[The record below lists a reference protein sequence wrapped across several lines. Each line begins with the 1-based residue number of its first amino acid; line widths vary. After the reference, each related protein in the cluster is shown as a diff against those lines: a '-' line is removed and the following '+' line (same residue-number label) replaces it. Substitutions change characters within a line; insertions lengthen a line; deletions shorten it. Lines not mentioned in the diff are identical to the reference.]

1 MNQTTDVPPPPPPP
15 PTPDPPG
22 RSDTYERVTTGLKSL
37 RRSKST
43 RVFAGVC
50 GGVARGLGLDPIF
63 VRVAVAVLI
72 PFGGLG
78 VLLYVLGWLLLPED
92 DGRRSVAERA
102 VTRSNEADPGRP
114 VALAVLLVIVALIGA
129 SWVFDQ
135 WDGTL
140 LLVLLAVGLVVWIDR
155 RADRVQLTPSA
166 GSPTPMVTPVD
177 PASPT
182 AAYPSAGWTQPVSTT
197 APPPRRPR
205 SVLFA
210 ATVSC
215 VVIALGVLGAV
226 DSAGGDVAGDAY
238 PALGLAVVGAG
249 LVVGAWLGRSRG
261 LIVVGLVLAIATAG
275 AVGADRAGRFGRDR
289 VDLTLR
295 PASTAEIPASAD
307 YPVGNATYDLRG
319 VAFSGAD
326 TAASLSI
333 GAGELVVIVPP
344 DVDVAVTASVGVG
357 EVLLFTQQSGGPGID
372 RTLTDL
378 GGDGPGGG
386 SLDLTLDAGVGRVE
400 VRRG

>member
-63 VRVAVAVLI
+63 VRVAVAVLV

-102 VTRSNEADPGRP
+102 ATRSNEADPGRP
-114 VALAVLLVIVALIGA
+114 VALA
-129 SWVFDQ
+129 
-135 WDGTL
+135 
-140 LLVLLAVGLVVWIDR
+140 VLLAVGLVVWIDR

-307 YPVGNATYDLRG
+307 YAVGNATYDLRG

-357 EVLLFTQQSGGPGID
+357 EVFLFTQQSGGPGID